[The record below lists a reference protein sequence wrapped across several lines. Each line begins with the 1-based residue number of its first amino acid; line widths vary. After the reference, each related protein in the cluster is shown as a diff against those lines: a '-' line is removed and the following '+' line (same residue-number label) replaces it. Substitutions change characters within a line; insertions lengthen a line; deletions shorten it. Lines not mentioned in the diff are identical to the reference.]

1 MGLGDLSSMVDARV
15 TASKQRKRLYPQ
27 LCEGFLRWLDD
38 LQRTTNRRVG
48 FEPINAHNHFDM
60 AHINLTLK
68 VDNLLCLKLGED
80 NFRLVYPYFT
90 ENPLLSLKWARVSI
104 WAMGEALQKYSSTDM
119 EILDV
124 LRGRAFRGLS
134 ISLKGDEEALFV
146 GRYREILQ
154 KWDVLRLEYGI

>member
-1 MGLGDLSSMVDARV
+1 
-15 TASKQRKRLYPQ
+15 
-27 LCEGFLRWLDD
+27 
-38 LQRTTNRRVG
+38 
-48 FEPINAHNHFDM
+48 
-60 AHINLTLK
+60 
-68 VDNLLCLKLGED
+68 
-80 NFRLVYPYFT
+80 
-90 ENPLLSLKWARVSI
+90 
-104 WAMGEALQKYSSTDM
+104 MGEALQKYSSTDM